1 MPDSRS
7 RRGLDR
13 FARRNRRLALGCAAL
28 LALPAISSGREA
40 QGGPARP
47 DDAGGS
53 GCFVRAGVKDASG
66 IAEVTADCWW
76 PILPERV
83 IAIVRN
89 QDEID
94 EVLSSVSE
102 STLLPDGRVV
112 QVHTMG
118 WPFADRQVTL
128 LFRGQALLDGGHR
141 IEFRRAREQQR
152 LRDGAVQIALDR
164 GWWEIRPDGEGA
176 THLRYGVRYDA
187 GGGLQPWLVRR
198 FQKTRI
204 AQSLEEVRRAAECA
218 GRPTP
223 TPPVTAGLR

>member
-1 MPDSRS
+1 MHDSGS

-13 FARRNRRLALGCAAL
+13 FAQRTRRLALGCAAL
-28 LALPAISSGREA
+28 LALPAMSSSREA
-40 QGGPARP
+40 QRGSARP

-53 GCFVRAGVKDASG
+53 GCVVRVGEKDASG

-89 QDEID
+89 QDDID

-112 QVHTMG
+112 QVHAMG
-118 WPFADRQVTL
+118 WPVADRQVTL
-128 LFRGQALLDGGHR
+128 LFRGHALLDGGHR
-141 IEFRRAREQQR
+141 IEFRRARDQQR
-152 LRDGAVQIALDR
+152 LRDGAVQIALDQ
-164 GWWEIRPDGEGA
+164 GWWEVRPDGEGS

-187 GGGLQPWLVRR
+187 GGNLQPWIVRK

-204 AQSLEEVRRAAECA
+204 ARSLEEVRRAAEFA
-218 GRPTP
+218 GRPAP
-223 TPPVTAGLR
+223 TRPVTAGLR